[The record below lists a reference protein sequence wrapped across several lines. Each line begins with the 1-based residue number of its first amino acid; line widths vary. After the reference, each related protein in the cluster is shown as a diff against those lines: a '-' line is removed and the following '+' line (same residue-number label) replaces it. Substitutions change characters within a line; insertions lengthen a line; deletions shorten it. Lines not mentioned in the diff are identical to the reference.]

1 MEVMVTKRRA
11 GPPPS
16 TQAGY
21 FLPREGKERERGR
34 REKERGRREPGGPPI
49 LRREAE
55 HTSYREQKR
64 QERHIETERDRRDI

>member
-21 FLPREGKERERGR
+21 FLPREGKEREREEGERKREDGENQVGHQYSGGR
-34 REKERGRREPGGPPI
+34 LNI
-49 LRREAE
+49 LV
-55 HTSYREQKR
+55 
-64 QERHIETERDRRDI
+64 TESRRDRRDI